1 VPRSAVKVMGISLAI
16 RCRKGTGRA
25 LPPTLVAEPS
35 RPWRGQ
41 PLIDGVHEREVPVP

>member
-1 VPRSAVKVMGISLAI
+1 MPRSAVEVTGISFVI

-35 RPWRGQ
+35 RSWRGQ
-41 PLIDGVHEREVPVP
+41 LPIDGVHEREVPVP